1 MRQALQV
8 QRGAHADEVTDTGA
22 DAVAQ
27 HQPCAIPASPA
38 ATRLLILSDL
48 HLEFAPFQPPD
59 PAIFDVAV
67 LAGDI
72 WTGPKAVHWA
82 RRDSTFAGKPVVLVP
97 GNHEFYGS
105 ERSRTLELLREQ
117 AAGSNVHLLDRDEVI
132 LGGVR
137 FLGATLWTDF
147 EIDVARGTDMDSAM
161 RDATRGLN
169 DFAGQI
175 RERSLYPPSQSR
187 FTPQHAAREHRHSRA
202 WLQARLEE
210 PVDASDAS
218 DASAVSAVFTTVV
231 VTHHAP
237 SANSMHP
244 MYEGSRLNPCF
255 YSELPD
261 SFFQTAALWIHGHT
275 HSSSDYLHHRTR
287 VVANPR
293 GYVDWKGDNENAEFK
308 LGLVIKLKRQPG
320 PGGGHG

>member
-1 MRQALQV
+1 MRPEMQV
-8 QRGAHADEVTDTGA
+8 QCGAHADQIADTGV
-22 DAVAQ
+22 DAVVRDRPLA
-27 HQPCAIPASPA
+27 APA

-48 HLEFAPFQPPD
+48 HLEFGPFQPPD
-59 PAIFDVAV
+59 PAIYDIAV

-82 RRDSTFAGKPVVLVP
+82 RRDSTFGGRPVVLVP

-105 ERSRTLELLREQ
+105 ERARTLELLREQ

-137 FLGATLWTDF
+137 FLGTTLWTDF
-147 EIDVARGTDMDSAM
+147 ELDVERGIDVDSAM

-187 FTPQHAAREHRHSRA
+187 FTPQHAAREHLRSRA

-210 PVDASDAS
+210 PVDAS
-218 DASAVSAVFTTVV
+218 AVFATVV

-237 SANSMHP
+237 SGNSMHP

-275 HSSSDYLHHRTR
+275 HSSSDYRHHRTR
-287 VVANPR
+287 IVANPR
-293 GYVDWKGDNENAEFK
+293 GYVRWNGAIENANFDPRRVIN
-308 LGLVIKLKRQPG
+308 LGA
-320 PGGGHG
+320 GHA